1 MNLDDVQIALFDMY
15 DLRNAFRSQLS
26 HLLDKEMAPRESE
39 ATFGQCI
46 NDTIAFLEKLET
58 EMEGLV
64 K

>member
-15 DLRNAFRSQLS
+15 DLRNAFNARLS

-46 NDTIAFLEKLET
+46 NDTIEFLEKLET
-58 EMEGLV
+58 VMEGEQV
-64 K
+64 